1 VKKPDAGM
9 VVSVAAH
16 AAVLIY
22 AVVGFSSAKPFDP
35 YKEALP
41 VEVLTLSEFDQLTKG
56 SNVSKKIEEK
66 PKVKAKKVA
75 AVTPD
80 PLPPAPEAKENVAAP
95 PPEPEAVETPPPA
108 PEPPKEEPKKA
119 EAAPAIPEPKPADL
133 PKPPEKKVDDNSQA
147 ELDKLIK
154 KIEKKPEKKV
164 EKKPEKPKPKFDPSK
179 IASLIDKR
187 DPGMKPQDAP
197 EISNVTTAGVSSG
210 AASQL
215 SLSMQSM
222 IGAMIQEQLYA
233 CWSWPV
239 GVTPSPDLV
248 ATIKF
253 EVTQDGVLIGTPHL
267 INSSGNPSFTSF
279 AESAMRAV
287 HACTA
292 PQRPL
297 RLPAEHYDFWKTVTL
312 DFILPP
318 A

>member
-1 VKKPDAGM
+1 M
-9 VVSVAAH
+9 IVSAAAH
-16 AAVLIY
+16 GAVLIY
-22 AVVGFSSAKPFDP
+22 AVVGFNSAKEFDP

-56 SNVSKKIEEK
+56 SNASKTIADK
-66 PKVKAKKVA
+66 PKVQAKKVA
-75 AVTPD
+75 AATPD
-80 PLPPAPEAKENVAAP
+80 PPPPAPEAKENVAAP
-95 PPEPEAVETPPPA
+95 PPEPEAVETPPPP

-154 KIEKKPEKKV
+154 KEVEKKPEKKV
-164 EKKPEKPKPKFDPSK
+164 EKKPDKPKPKFDPSK
-179 IASLIDKR
+179 IASLVDKR
-187 DPGMKPQDAP
+187 DPGMKPQNAP
-197 EISNVTTAGVSSG
+197 ELSNVTTAGVSAG
-210 AASQL
+210 TAPQL

-233 CWSWPV
+233 CWAWPA

-248 ATIKF
+248 ATITF
-253 EVTQDGVLIGTPHL
+253 EVTQDGVLAGAPRL
-267 INSSGNPSFTSF
+267 ANNSGNPSFTAF
-279 AESAMRAV
+279 AESAMRAI
-287 HACTA
+287 HSCTA
-292 PQRPL
+292 SERPL
-297 RLPAEHYDFWKTVTL
+297 RLPAEHYSFWKNITL